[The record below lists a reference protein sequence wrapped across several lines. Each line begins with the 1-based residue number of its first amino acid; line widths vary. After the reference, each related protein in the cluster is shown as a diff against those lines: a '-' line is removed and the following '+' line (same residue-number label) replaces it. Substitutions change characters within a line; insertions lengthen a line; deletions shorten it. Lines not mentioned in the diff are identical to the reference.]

1 MADKK
6 DDKRAS
12 MLPQVEKVLQS
23 AELKPALDEYRR
35 DAVVRI
41 VRKVIDGLREEVAKG
56 KRAEPTAPAQVA
68 AMAVERLHALD
79 RVHPA
84 RVINGTGIV
93 LHTNLG
99 RSIISKAAHD
109 AVSEA
114 AGSYCDLEIDLVSGT
129 RTRRDIYLERL
140 LLALFD
146 CESATV
152 VNNNAAA
159 VMLTLNTIAR
169 GKEVITSRGELIE
182 IGGSFRV
189 PDVVAQSGAILREVG
204 TTNRVHLRDYE
215 AAINDNTALLLKTH
229 TSNYRVV
236 GFHQEISTAELV
248 ALGKKHGIP
257 VVLDLG
263 SGYVAPEEGN
273 RIDEPDIAG
282 SLAEGPD
289 VVTFS
294 GDKLLWG
301 PQAGIALGTKK
312 YIEPLRKSPLWRVV
326 RIDKLVASGLY
337 VTLLEHLKG
346 NSSTGPG
353 EMEWLRRRTM
363 DDLASTADELA
374 GKIRKAQTKWQVE
387 VIDGVSS
394 FGGGSVPGQ
403 EFASKLVTI
412 EPSGIEPGDLDCA
425 LRTGN
430 PPLVGYFQKGIY
442 VINVLTLLPGDVEAI
457 ASRFKEFE

>member
-6 DDKRAS
+6 EDNRAS

-23 AELKPALDEYRR
+23 PELKPALEEYRR
-35 DAVVRI
+35 DAVVRM
-41 VRKVIDGLREEVAKG
+41 VRKVIDGLRQEVSKG
-56 KRAEPTAPAQVA
+56 KRTEPTEPGDVA
-68 AMAVERLHALD
+68 SMAVERLNALNQ
-79 RVHPA
+79 VHPA

-99 RSIISKAAHD
+99 RSIISEAARN
-109 AVSEA
+109 AIVEA
-114 AGSYCDLEIDLVSGT
+114 AGSYCDLEIDMETGN
-129 RTRRDIYLERL
+129 RTRRDIYLEKL
-140 LLALFD
+140 LLTLFD
-146 CESATV
+146 AESATV

-159 VMLTLNTIAR
+159 VMLTLNTLAE

-189 PDVVAQSGAILREVG
+189 PDVVSQSGAILKEVG
-204 TTNRVHLRDYE
+204 TTNRVHLKDYE
-215 AAINDNTALLLKTH
+215 AAINENTALILKTH

-236 GFHQEISTAELV
+236 GFHQEISTEELV
-248 ALGKKHGIP
+248 GLGKKHDIP
-257 VVLDLG
+257 VVYDLG
-263 SGYVAPEEGN
+263 SGYVAPEEGS

-301 PQAGIALGTKK
+301 TQAGIALGKKK
-312 YIEPLRKSPLWRVV
+312 YIEPMRKNSLWRVV

-337 VTLLEHLKG
+337 VTLLEHMKG
-346 NSSTGPG
+346 KSSIGPG
-353 EMEWLRRRTM
+353 EMEWLRTRTM
-363 DDLASTADELA
+363 DDLISTAEELA
-374 GKIRKAQTKWQVE
+374 SKIRDAQPKWKITVA
-387 VIDGVSS
+387 DGASS

-403 EFASKLVTI
+403 EFSSKLVTI
-412 EPSGIEPGDLDCA
+412 EPEGLDPGDLDRA

-430 PPLVGYFQKGIY
+430 PPIAGYFQKGIY
-442 VINVLTLLPGDVEAI
+442 VINVLTLLPGDVDSI
-457 ASRFKEFE
+457 AERFREIG